1 MSDRIPTIPI
11 VNEFAPKKVR
21 DNVVEIGDVKR
32 TSTDDR
38 AKVIADSF
46 ACLDDDDIAEVK
58 RVLAARDAKARDAV
72 LDRIAT
78 DIDWLP
84 VRESMQMAD
93 EITKV
98 EGYKQDAWPSKIEL
112 AMILN
117 LWSQTRAKPDDAN
130 G

>member
-1 MSDRIPTIPI
+1 
-11 VNEFAPKKVR
+11 
-21 DNVVEIGDVKR
+21 
-32 TSTDDR
+32 
-38 AKVIADSF
+38 
-46 ACLDDDDIAEVK
+46 
-58 RVLAARDAKARDAV
+58 
-72 LDRIAT
+72 
-78 DIDWLP
+78 
-84 VRESMQMAD
+84 MQMAD